1 MKTLSYCITR
11 LRFVLEHTVQVISA
25 SCYVLLLL
33 VPFLLMTLFYLILY
47 TFFLIVVVVYIF
59 PCELAALF
67 GIGKKISISSMLPAY
82 DRNCHL
88 FTYSLWLVSLITLV
102 YYFGTL

>member
-1 MKTLSYCITR
+1 MKTLAYCITR

-33 VPFLLMTLFYLILY
+33 VPFLLMTFLY

-67 GIGKKISISSMLPAY
+67 GIGKKISISSLLPAY

-88 FTYSLWLVSLITLV
+88 FTYSLWIVSLIVLAF
-102 YYFGTL
+102 YFGTQ